1 LQRAPAA
8 SPPAGVPRTVSDIM
22 TRRVQ
27 SALPETMIAKL
38 VPPMADMGLHHMPV
52 VDHDNHVVGIITQ
65 SDLIAA
71 LFQMVEQEWRRLRR
85 ATLKPG
91 D

>member
-1 LQRAPAA
+1 
-8 SPPAGVPRTVSDIM
+8 VPRTVSDIM

-71 LFQMVEQEWRRLRR
+71 LFQNGRTGM
-85 ATLKPG
+85 ATFASG
-91 D
+91 YAEAG